1 MLPSE
6 TYSCT
11 PASLGSEQLK
21 LISCATVACEDNNN
35 SAVDG
40 SNITRAL
47 EL

>member
-21 LISCATVACEDNNN
+21 LISCATVAWEDNN